1 MKLRIDNVRLLDPSS
16 DLDRIGSLCVEGNR
30 IVACGE
36 IPTDFDADKTVDAS
50 GLWLMPG
57 LVDLQVRTGEPGDS
71 ACGTVASEAR
81 AAAAGGITT
90 FCVPPDTWPVADT
103 PAVPELISRRARQAG
118 HAFVLPIAALT
129 QGLEG
134 ERLAPLHAL
143 KNAGCVAAS
152 QANRPLRNNLTLR
165 NAMEYAASHGMRLM
179 LKPLDVDLAD
189 SGVAHD
195 GPVASR
201 LGLPAIPASAETT
214 AVATLLLLAE
224 ETGAQVH
231 LTALS
236 CARSVALVRE
246 ARARGLAV
254 TCDVAAHQLHL
265 SEMDIMDFNPLFNV
279 QPPLRGLDD
288 QRALRQGLADDTID
302 CIISDHTPLYADE
315 KLLPFPQS
323 QPGISG
329 LETLLALTLR
339 LVESGELTLLQALK
353 KLSLNPARLLGID
366 GGSLAPGSRA
376 SFFLYDPDARWTLK
390 AEKLHSAGKNTP
402 FDGWEFSGRV
412 VATWFLGKKVF
423 QAPQQ
428 GS

>member
-1 MKLRIDNVRLLDPSS
+1 MKLRINNARLLDPSTEQ
-16 DLDRIGSLCVEGNR
+16 DLTGSLCVEGNR
-30 IVACGE
+30 IVAFGE
-36 IPTDFDADKTVDAS
+36 APDDSKADETLDAS

-57 LVDLQVRTGEPGDS
+57 LVDLQVRTGEPGDN

-81 AAAAGGITT
+81 AAAAGGVTT

-103 PAVPELISRRARQAG
+103 PAVPELIRRRARQAG
-118 HAFVLPIAALT
+118 QAFVLPIAALT

-143 KNAGCVAAS
+143 KNAGCIAAS
-152 QANRPLRNNLTLR
+152 QANRPIRNALTLR
-165 NAMEYAASHGMRLM
+165 NAMEYAASHNVRLM
-179 LKPLDVDLAD
+179 LKPLDLDLAD

-231 LTALS
+231 LNALS
-236 CARSVALVRE
+236 CARSVELVRD
-246 ARARGLAV
+246 AKARGLAI

-265 SEMDIMDFNPLFNV
+265 SEMDIMDFNPLFKV
-279 QPPLRGLDD
+279 LPPLRSLDD
-288 QRALRQGLADDTID
+288 QRALRAGLADGTID
-302 CIISDHTPLYADE
+302 CIISDHTPLYADD

-323 QPGISG
+323 KPGISG

-339 LVESGELTLLQALK
+339 LVESGELTLMQALQAL
-353 KLSLNPARLLGID
+353 SRNPAQLLGID
-366 GGSLAPGSRA
+366 GGSLQPGSRA
-376 SFFLYDPDARWTLK
+376 SFFLYDPEARWTLH
-390 AEKLHSAGKNTP
+390 ADALLSAGKNTP
-402 FDGWEFSGRV
+402 FEGWEFSGRV
-412 VATWFLGKKVF
+412 VGTWFLGKNVF
-423 QAPQQ
+423 KHTPEA
-428 GS
+428 S